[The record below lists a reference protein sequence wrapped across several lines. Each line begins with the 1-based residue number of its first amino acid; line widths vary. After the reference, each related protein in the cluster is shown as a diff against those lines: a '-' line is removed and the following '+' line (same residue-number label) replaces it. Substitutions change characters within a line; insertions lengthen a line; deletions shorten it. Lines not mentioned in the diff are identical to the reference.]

1 MSEAYFIFNGKDSR
15 DMGIIITE
23 SPTITKPQKRMNV
36 VEINGRNGVLHE
48 DLGSYENVTKSI
60 ECAVKRRTWEHS
72 FDEISSWL
80 DGGGELIVSVE
91 PDKIYRVMI
100 KNSIPISNVVRSF
113 PKFLIQFDCYPLKY
127 SVNKTEE
134 ELTITEPTTVYNDG
148 TYYSEPIITVH
159 GTGNIVLI
167 VNGNNF
173 SLSNVNG
180 YIIINAE
187 IMEVYKDAV
196 NCNNQFSAVGFPR
209 LEVGENRVGFTGN
222 VEKVVIYRNRRW
234 I

>member
-1 MSEAYFIFNGKDSR
+1 MSEAYFIFKNIDSR
-15 DMGIIITE
+15 DMGIMISVMPEIV
-23 SPTITKPQKRMNV
+23 IPQRRVKQV
-36 VEINGRNGVLHE
+36 VIPGRNGVLNE
-48 DLGSYENVTKSI
+48 DEGAFENYTLTMECGRRGIENIDSI
-60 ECAVKRRTWEHS
+60 CTW
-72 FDEISSWL
+72 L
-80 DGGGELIVSVE
+80 TGTGELILYTE
-91 PDKIYRVMI
+91 PDKVYHATMNNKIAISDVIYLF
-100 KNSIPISNVVRSF
+100 NS
-113 PKFLIQFDCYPLKY
+113 FLIQFDCYPLKY

-167 VNGNNF
+167 VNGTKF

-180 YIIINAE
+180 YITINAE

-196 NCNNQFSAVGFPR
+196 NCNNQFSADGFPR

-222 VEKVVIYRNRRW
+222 VEKIEIYRNRRW